1 MSDDCEVEDYEEV
14 TGAFMFTD
22 IVSSS
27 KMGKKHGDK
36 KMSKAVCEH
45 YKRMYRIVNQY
56 MGVVIKTVGDEF
68 VIVFKFDR
76 MELTEVINVLKC
88 AIHIQTDLLKNP
100 IVIGGN
106 DILRIRTGIGFG
118 TAKKIEMISQR
129 IVKKPK
135 ILPNIRK
142 FIKNKRTRQ
151 ETVKRIPG
159 TNKYIESFYLDDY
172 LGNVLNIA
180 SRMESV
186 VAEPLKMKGGIA
198 FTFEE
203 LKNLNNDEYNYK
215 FKEMFGKLK
224 EFSRN
229 NGMVSKINTVT
240 YDKSACGYMNLFKLP
255 TKEIKECVDKL
266 HAGED
271 PVVAFTIEFEND
283 FLIT

>member
-1 MSDDCEVEDYEEV
+1 MGDDCEIEDYEEV

-45 YKRMYRIVNQY
+45 YKRMYRIINQY
-56 MGVVIKTVGDEF
+56 RGVVIKTVGDEF
-68 VIVFKFDR
+68 VVVFDFGEK
-76 MELTEVINVLKC
+76 MELKNVLNVLFC
-88 AIHIQTDLLKNP
+88 AIDIQTDLLGNP

-106 DILRIRTGIGFG
+106 DILRIRAGIGFG
-118 TAKKIEMISQR
+118 TAKKIEMISQK

-135 ILPNIRK
+135 ILPNVRK
-142 FIKNKRTRQ
+142 YIKNKRTRQ
-151 ETVKRIPG
+151 ESVKRIPG

-198 FTFEE
+198 FTFEQ
-203 LKNLNNDEYNYK
+203 LTDINNEHRQNFDEIFEEVK
-215 FKEMFGKLK
+215 M
-224 EFSRN
+224 FSRKN
-229 NGMVSKINTVT
+229 KFIAKTEIVT
-240 YDKSACGYMNLFKLP
+240 YDKSSCEPWYTQMFKMSDSQ
-255 TKEIKECVDKL
+255 IKKCVDDL

-271 PVVAFTIEFEND
+271 PVVAFTIHFEKT
-283 FLIT
+283 FF